1 LFKVSEIAD
10 EIGKSKTSVYKK
22 VNGLKG
28 ELKPFRKKVNGVI
41 YFDTEGFEIIKNSYS
56 EVIIDNQVERTS
68 LNHVDD
74 KYLDLLLSE
83 KDEQIKHLK
92 EQLKEKDKSLEQAMK
107 LVENNQV
114 LLLQKEDKILKLESS
129 SEKKSFWSKFKKSQP
144 NQSWDYEG
152 K

>member
-1 LFKVSEIAD
+1 VSEIA
-10 EIGKSKTSVYKK
+10 EKIGKSKTSVYKK

-41 YFDTEGFEIIKNSYS
+41 YFDTEGFEIIKNSYG

-92 EQLKEKDKSLEQAMK
+92 EQLKEKGKSLDQAMK

-114 LLLQKEDKILKLESS
+114 LLLQKEDKILMLESS
-129 SEKKSFWSKFKKSQP
+129 SEKKSFWDKFKSDKG
-144 NQSWDYEG
+144 G

>member
-1 LFKVSEIAD
+1 MFKVSEIAE

-22 VNGLKG
+22 VSELKG
-28 ELKPFRKKVNGVI
+28 ELKPFKKKVNGVI
-41 YFDTEGFEIIKNSYS
+41 HFDAEGFEIIKNSYG
-56 EVIIDNQVERTS
+56 EVIIDNRVERTS

-114 LLLQKEDKILKLESS
+114 LLLQKEDKILRLESYT
-129 SEKKSFWSKFKKSQP
+129 EKKSFWDKFKSDKRG
-144 NQSWDYEG
+144 E
-152 K
+152 